1 MTQIS
6 YVLVAPIR
14 KDENTFFQGWQR
26 GVVSNDFIPL
36 LASAALAPIDTAEI
50 FFTQDDLVS
59 YRTRGAHKNI
69 ITIGSHLI
77 DEIPKLVAGDFII
90 VITPS
95 EFLDEITALDVPKQK
110 SILVAAPSKT
120 PGVINLAEISPA
132 DIIYVFDRPIHEE
145 LKKISR
151 RSGDQQSVPA
161 QTRNKYTISAKCPSY
176 GSGATLANEILHIS
190 LGFEFTSHEK
200 IKPDLVDNFYNAIK
214 VGVDSIIAAASEKST
229 KEVII
234 YSPSIMGLY
243 YNTNSNFWN
252 QLFRKIKASW
262 AKDFVKNGLIKNPGY
277 SGISISPGKDN
288 LENPYDIPYVSEI
301 LRERQSELA
310 ATNYSIG
317 LLATNECIPAIR
329 LPNAVNLHQAKLKD
343 LEFTHRRADAKSL
356 RQLQLKFKVLSS
368 EMKSNVSD
376 QLADLISENFD
387 SCKICS
393 DAPIEWV
400 YLGDLPLMISH
411 EVSKIPM
418 TPGNMLLQFASLGA
432 PTAIPARALQNVL
445 VIRSFSNHDKIKKF
459 LEIGI
464 GCFPLENGTTVEF
477 VDVTSISE
485 LIAALNKFD
494 GAIVIFDCHGDHG
507 GIAQPGWLQIGK
519 ERLDSW
525 ELYSKARVPP
535 IVMLSACSTSSI
547 GGSHASVANGFLR
560 SGALSVIGTMLP
572 VNAAKSSA
580 FIARII
586 FRLDAFLPA
595 VHKLG
600 YDLISWR
607 TLISLFFRMSYAT
620 DVLRHFMDVEHLITR
635 DQYTKIHADT
645 NHRINLFD
653 SSWYEV
659 MLEEVSE
666 ASGILS
672 QDLLFKIKDENP
684 FLETMLYCQLG
695 RPELLNIFLADK
707 QDASPQIA
715 S

>member
-6 YVLVAPIR
+6 YVLVVPTE
-14 KDENTFFQGWQR
+14 KDKSTFFQGWQR
-26 GVVSNDFIPL
+26 GVASNDFIHL

-50 FFTQDDLVS
+50 FLPQDELVS
-59 YRTRGAHKNI
+59 YRTSGTHKNI

-77 DEIPKLVAGDFII
+77 DEIPNLVTGDFII
-90 VITPS
+90 TITPS
-95 EFLDEITALDVPKQK
+95 DFLDKIMALDIPKQK
-110 SILVAAPSKT
+110 SMLIAAPT
-120 PGVINLAEISPA
+120 EAPGVINLAKFSPP
-132 DIIYVFDRPIHEE
+132 DLIYSFDKPIHDE

-151 RSGDQQSVPA
+151 RSEDQQAVPA
-161 QTRNKYTISAKCPSY
+161 QTRNKYIVSASCPHY
-176 GSGATLANEILHIS
+176 GSGVTLANEILHTS
-190 LGFEFTSHEK
+190 LGFRFTSHET
-200 IKPDLVDNFYNAIK
+200 IKPALLDSFYSAIK
-214 VGVDSIIAAASEKST
+214 AGVESIIAATPGKDT
-229 KEVII
+229 REVIV

-262 AKDFVKNGLIKNPGY
+262 VKDFVKNGLIKNPGY
-277 SGISISPGKDN
+277 SGISISPGTNN
-288 LENPYDIPYVSEI
+288 LENPYDIPYVGEV
-301 LRERQSELA
+301 LRERQFELA

-343 LEFTHRRADAKSL
+343 LEFTHKRTDPKSL
-356 RQLQLKFKVLSS
+356 RQLQLKFKALSS
-368 EMKSNVSD
+368 EIKSNISN
-376 QLADLISENFD
+376 QLSDLISTSFD

-432 PTAIPARALQNVL
+432 PIAIPARALQDIL

-459 LEIGI
+459 LEVAV
-464 GCFPLENGTTVEF
+464 GCFPLENGTNVEF

-485 LIAALNKFD
+485 VIAALNKFD

-525 ELYSKARVPP
+525 DLYNKARVPP
-535 IVMLSACSTSSI
+535 VVMLSACSTFSV
-547 GGSHASVANGFLR
+547 GGSHASAANGFLR

-572 VNAAKSSA
+572 VDAAKSSA

-620 DVLRHFMDVEHLITR
+620 DVLRHFMDMEHVITR
-635 DQYTKIHADT
+635 DQYTKIHINT

-653 SSWYEV
+653 SSWYEA
-659 MLEEVSE
+659 MLQEVSD
-666 ASGILS
+666 ASGLACA
-672 QDLLFKIKDENP
+672 DLLFKIKDENP

-695 RPELLNIFLADK
+695 RPELLNIILANKED
-707 QDASPQIA
+707 S
-715 S
+715 

>member
-6 YVLVAPIR
+6 YVLVVPIE

-26 GVVSNDFIPL
+26 GVASNDFIPL

-50 FFTQDDLVS
+50 FLPQDDLIS

-77 DEIPKLVAGDFII
+77 DEIPKLVTGDFII
-90 VITPS
+90 IITPS
-95 EFLDEITALDVPKQK
+95 EFLDKITALDIPKQK
-110 SILVAAPSKT
+110 SILVAAPNEA
-120 PGVINLAEISPA
+120 PGVINLAKISPP
-132 DIIYVFDRPIHEE
+132 DLIYAFDKPIHDE
-145 LKKISR
+145 LIKISH
-151 RSGDQQSVPA
+151 RSGDQQAVPA
-161 QTRNKYTISAKCPSY
+161 QTRNKYTISANCPRY

-190 LGFEFTSHEK
+190 LGLKFTSHEI
-200 IKPDLVDNFYNAIK
+200 IKPDLLDNFYSAIK
-214 VGVDSIIAAASEKST
+214 VGVESIIAATPEKDT
-229 KEVII
+229 GEVIV

-252 QLFRKIKASW
+252 QLFRKIKAPW
-262 AKDFVKNGLIKNPGY
+262 VKDFVKNGLIKNPGY
-277 SGISISPGKDN
+277 SGISISPGTDN
-288 LENPYDIPYVSEI
+288 LESPYDIPYVSEI
-301 LRERQSELA
+301 LRERQFELA

-343 LEFTHRRADAKSL
+343 LEFTHKRTDPKSL
-356 RQLQLKFKVLSS
+356 RQLQLKFKALSS
-368 EMKSNVSD
+368 EIKSNISD
-376 QLADLISENFD
+376 QLADLISANFD

-459 LEIGI
+459 LEVAI

-485 LIAALNKFD
+485 VIAALNKFD

-525 ELYSKARVPP
+525 DLHNKARVPP
-535 IVMLSACSTSSI
+535 IVMLSACSTFSV

-572 VNAAKSSA
+572 VDAAKSSA
-580 FIARII
+580 FIARIM

-600 YDLISWR
+600 YNLISWR

-620 DVLRHFMDVEHLITR
+620 DVLRHFMDMEHLITR
-635 DQYTKIHADT
+635 DQYTKIHANT

-653 SSWYEV
+653 SSWYEA

-666 ASGILS
+666 ASGLPS
-672 QDLLFKIKDENP
+672 PDLLFKIKDENP

-695 RPELLNIFLADK
+695 RPELLNIFLAGK
-707 QDASPQIA
+707 EDA
-715 S
+715 